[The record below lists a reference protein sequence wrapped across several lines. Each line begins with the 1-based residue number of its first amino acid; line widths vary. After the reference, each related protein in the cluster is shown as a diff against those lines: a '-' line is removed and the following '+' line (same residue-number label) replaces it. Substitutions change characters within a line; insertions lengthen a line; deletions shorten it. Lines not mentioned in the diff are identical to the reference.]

1 LNGILDSLEHHPPHQ
16 QNSWDHCGR
25 KTGAQVSSP
34 CHRQFEVENI
44 EADNAIYKNENIT
57 SISRILK
64 ELLTA

>member
-1 LNGILDSLEHHPPHQ
+1 LSGILYSQEHHPQHQ

-44 EADNAIYKNENIT
+44 EVDYAIDKIENIT
-57 SISRILK
+57 KVL
-64 ELLTA
+64 AGY